1 MRYAAAMHLI
11 LVTCRGLVALSAA
24 IALASPCSAL
34 AAVSPA
40 WQYSGEYGPEQWAR
54 MRPEWKLCGSGLRQS
69 PIDITVTPARSGSA
83 LAFHYQPEAL
93 RIVNDGHTVRV
104 RYGKGS
110 RMMLGREALTLQQ
123 FHFHTP
129 GGDRLNGEDFPMA
142 MHLLHKSAAGQLV
155 SLVLLFR
162 VGAEH
167 PALAELLPR
176 MPARGLPEKTLPGTL
191 FDPSRLLPASTA
203 HYRYDG
209 SLTAPPCTEGV
220 VWLVMKQPLTVS
232 AAQLA
237 QLKALFPPNARPV
250 QPLHGRVVS
259 EGG

>member
-1 MRYAAAMHLI
+1 MAPPRISSHPI
-11 LVTCRGLVALSAA
+11 LVWCGAALLAGCGVATAA
-24 IALASPCSAL
+24 TG
-34 AAVSPA
+34 PA

-54 MRPEWKLCGSGLRQS
+54 MRPEWTLCGSGQRQS
-69 PIDITVTPARSGSA
+69 PVDITSAQRQSGA
-83 LAFHYQPEAL
+83 MLGFHYRPEAL

-104 RYGKGS
+104 RYRNGS
-110 RMMLGREALTLQQ
+110 RLLLGREALTLQQ

-129 GGDRLNGEDFPMA
+129 GGDRLNGEDFPVA
-142 MHLLHKSAAGQLV
+142 VHLLHKGASGQLV

-162 VGAEH
+162 LGE
-167 PALAELLPR
+167 PNTALSELLPR
-176 MPARGLPEKTLPGTL
+176 MPTRGLPEQTLAGSL
-191 FDPSRLLPASTA
+191 FDPSRLLPRSTA

-220 VWLVMKQPLTVS
+220 VWLVMKQPLTLS